1 MGAAGAVLRT
11 EAPGGGRNGTAD
23 DGLLAPVRAG
33 CPIEA
38 VTDDRAWLQA
48 MLDAEAALARA
59 QARAGA
65 VPAEAARI
73 IGEAARA
80 ERFSVRALAL
90 AAREAGNP
98 VVALVARLTE
108 AVAAVDPSAAEYVHR
123 GCTSQDVMDTAAMLV
138 CARALRTI
146 LADLDRTAAG
156 LARLA
161 RQYRDTPMA
170 GRTLGQHAV
179 PTTFGLRAA
188 GWLNGV
194 LDARDR
200 MSALLDG
207 GLPAELGGAAST
219 MAAYLEY
226 ARIDG
231 AVTQESV
238 AGDGGAGADDGG
250 SDAAVRYIARLIADF
265 ATELGL
271 AEPVLSWH
279 TLRTPIAD
287 LAAALCLFT
296 GALGKFA
303 ADVAFQSRTEI
314 AELAEPTA
322 AGRGVSSAMPQKR
335 NPVLA
340 TLITSAARQMPPL
353 AAGLAQCLIAVDER
367 PTGEWQAEW
376 QALREMLRLAGG
388 AAHTAAE
395 LAGGLTVYPERMRAN
410 LDATGGLIVTERLAA
425 VLAPRLGK
433 VRAKQ
438 LLGRISARVAA
449 GQGGALG
456 NGVVG
461 GWSAGGGA
469 LGAGGLAAALA
480 AEPDLAGWAT
490 EERLADLLDPARYT
504 GAAGILVDR
513 VLRRHH
519 HGAATDPPPA
529 DQAGARSA

>member
-1 MGAAGAVLRT
+1 MGAASAVLRT
-11 EAPGGGRNGTAD
+11 EAPGGGRNGSGAD

-59 QARAGA
+59 QAKAGA

-80 ERFSVRALAL
+80 ERFNLRALAV

-98 VVALVARLTE
+98 VVSLVARLTE
-108 AVAAVDPSAAEYVHR
+108 AVAAVDPAAAEYVHR
-123 GCTSQDVMDTAAMLV
+123 GCTSQDVMDSAAMLV

-146 LADLDRTAAG
+146 LADVDRAAAG
-156 LARLA
+156 LSRLA
-161 RQYRDTPMA
+161 HQYRDTPMA
-170 GRTLGQHAV
+170 GRTLAQHAV

-194 LDARDR
+194 LDGRDR
-200 MSALLDG
+200 VRTLLAT
-207 GLPAELGGAAST
+207 GLPAELGGAAGT
-219 MAAYLEY
+219 LAAYLEY

-231 AVTQESV
+231 AI
-238 AGDGGAGADDGG
+238 AGGVDAGGVDADGAAYAG
-250 SDAAVRYIARLIADF
+250 RLIADF
-265 ATELGL
+265 AAELGL

-287 LAAALCLFT
+287 LAAALCLLT

-303 ADVAFQSRTEI
+303 ADVALQSRTEI
-314 AELAEPTA
+314 AELAEPSG

-340 TLITSAARQMPPL
+340 TLITSAARQVPPL
-353 AAGLAQCLIAVDER
+353 TAGLAQCLIAVDER

-376 QALREMLRLAGG
+376 QALREVLRLSGG
-388 AAHTAAE
+388 AAHSAAE
-395 LAGGLTVYPERMRAN
+395 LAEGLTVYPERMRAN

-425 VLAPRLGK
+425 ALAPRLGK
-433 VRAKQ
+433 ARAKK
-438 LLGRISARVAA
+438 LLGQISARAA
-449 GQGGALG
+449 APG
-456 NGVVG
+456 
-461 GWSAGGGA
+461 S
-469 LGAGGLAAALA
+469 GGLAAVLA

-490 EERLADLLDPARYT
+490 AERLVDLLDPARYT
-504 GAAGILVDR
+504 GAAGALVDR
-513 VLRRHH
+513 VLHRYYHEYQ
-519 HGAATDPPPA
+519 GTAAEPPTAGQNHAPPA
-529 DQAGARSA
+529 

>member
-1 MGAAGAVLRT
+1 MAAAGAVLRT

-59 QARAGA
+59 QAKAGA
-65 VPAEAARI
+65 VPAEAARV
-73 IGEAARA
+73 IGETARA
-80 ERFSVRALAL
+80 ERFGLRALAV

-108 AVAAVDPSAAEYVHR
+108 AVAAVDPAAAEYVHR
-123 GCTSQDVMDTAAMLV
+123 GCTSQDVMDSAAMLV

-146 LADLDRTAAG
+146 LADVDRAAAS
-156 LARLA
+156 LAQLA
-161 RQYRDTPMA
+161 YQHRDTPMA
-170 GRTLGQHAV
+170 GRTLAQHAV

-200 MSALLDG
+200 VRTLLAS
-207 GLPAELGGAAST
+207 GLPAELGGAAGT
-219 MAAYLEY
+219 LAAYLEY

-231 AVTQESV
+231 AIPPDAAA
-238 AGDGGAGADDGG
+238 AGD
-250 SDAAVRYIARLIADF
+250 AAERYTSRLIADY
-265 ATELGL
+265 AAELGL

-287 LAAALCLFT
+287 LAAALCLLT

-303 ADVAFQSRTEI
+303 ADVALQSRTEI
-314 AELAEPTA
+314 AELAEPA
-322 AGRGVSSAMPQKR
+322 GAGRGVSSAMPQKR

-340 TLITSAARQMPPL
+340 TLITSAARQVPPL
-353 AAGLAQCLIAVDER
+353 TAGLAQCLVAVDER

-376 QALREMLRLAGG
+376 QALREVLRLSGG
-388 AAHTAAE
+388 AAHAAAE
-395 LAGGLTVYPERMRAN
+395 LAEGLTVYPARMRAN

-425 VLAPRLGK
+425 ALAPQLGK

-438 LLGRISARVAA
+438 LLGQISARVAA
-449 GQGGALG
+449 PGGSVPGSGALG
-456 NGVVG
+456 
-461 GWSAGGGA
+461 SGA
-469 LGAGGLAAALA
+469 LAAALA

-490 EERLADLLDPARYT
+490 AERLADLLDPARYT
-504 GAAGILVDR
+504 GAAGTLVDR
-513 VLRRHH
+513 VLHRYYHDTT
-519 HGAATDPPPA
+519 GGSPTAARTPTPA
-529 DQAGARSA
+529 S

>member
-1 MGAAGAVLRT
+1 MAAAGAVLRT
-11 EAPGGGRNGTAD
+11 EAPGGGRIGTAD

-33 CPIEA
+33 SPIEA

-65 VPAEAARI
+65 VPAEAARV
-73 IGEAARA
+73 IGETARA
-80 ERFSVRALAL
+80 ERFGLRALAL

-108 AVAAVDPSAAEYVHR
+108 AVAAVDPAAAEYVHR
-123 GCTSQDVMDTAAMLV
+123 GCTSQDVMDSAAMLV

-146 LADLDRTAAG
+146 LADVDRIAAG

-161 RQYRDTPMA
+161 YQHRDTPMA
-170 GRTLGQHAV
+170 GRTLAQHAV

-200 MSALLDG
+200 ARRLLAC
-207 GLPAELGGAAST
+207 GLPAELGGAAGT
-219 MAAYLEY
+219 LAAYLEY

-231 AVTQESV
+231 AIPAEAGQDTAGSGAADAGTAESNT
-238 AGDGGAGADDGG
+238 AGSNTAESNTAET
-250 SDAAVRYIARLIADF
+250 RYISRLISDF
-265 ATELGL
+265 AAELGL

-287 LAAALCLFT
+287 LAAALCLLT

-303 ADVAFQSRTEI
+303 ADVALQSRTEI

-340 TLITSAARQMPPL
+340 TLITSAARQVPPL
-353 AAGLAQCLIAVDER
+353 TAGLAQCLVAVDER

-376 QALREMLRLAGG
+376 QALREVLRLSGG
-388 AAHTAAE
+388 AAYCAAE
-395 LAGGLTVYPERMRAN
+395 LAEGLTVYPERMRAN

-425 VLAPRLGK
+425 ALAPRLGK

-438 LLGRISARVAA
+438 LLGRISA
-449 GQGGALG
+449 Q
-456 NGVVG
+456 VG
-461 GWSAGGGA
+461 SSGGGVFER
-469 LGAGGLAAALA
+469 GGLAAALA
-480 AEPDLAGWAT
+480 AEPELAGWAT
-490 EERLADLLDPARYT
+490 AERLADLLDPARYT
-504 GAAGILVDR
+504 GAAGTLVDR
-513 VLRRHH
+513 VLHRYHH
-519 HGAATDPPPA
+519 ETTGGSPAA
-529 DQAGARSA
+529 ARPSTSPS